1 MSALKK
7 YISENKTKT
16 KFHKTTRNVEMKIM
30 KSDDKIILAAW
41 NHVTNADEKENN
53 YPSSSAVS
61 M

>member
-7 YISENKTKT
+7 YVSGNKTKT
-16 KFHKTTRNVEMKIM
+16 KFHKTTRNVEYCM
-30 KSDDKIILAAW
+30 KSDDKIMLAAW